1 MKNRINK
8 KAILNYL
15 GYQNQVL
22 SDDFLAE
29 MDEAIDTVLAAAKP
43 NNIWKSM
50 LRSELNLVL
59 IGEDINAH
67 LGNAEQVI
75 LMAAT
80 LGQEVDFILRRSQ
93 RLDMKQAVILDAS
106 ASVIIE
112 TYLDQQEDFLRQEFL
127 KQGKYL
133 STRFSPGYG
142 DLPLSVQEN
151 FLKILD
157 TNRKIGVTVL
167 NNGLMS
173 PMKSITCIMAILD
186 EPISKVTDPCSICRL
201 KGDCVLR
208 RRGGYCGRF
217 RQ

>member
-1 MKNRINK
+1 
-8 KAILNYL
+8 
-15 GYQNQVL
+15 
-22 SDDFLAE
+22 
-29 MDEAIDTVLAAAKP
+29 
-43 NNIWKSM
+43 
-50 LRSELNLVL
+50 
-59 IGEDINAH
+59 
-67 LGNAEQVI
+67 
-75 LMAAT
+75 MAAT
-80 LGQEVDFILRRSQ
+80 LGHEVDFILRRSQ

-106 ASVIIE
+106 ASVVIE
-112 TYLDQQEDFLRQEFL
+112 TYLDQEEDFLRQEFL
-127 KQGKYL
+127 QQGKYL

-142 DLPLSVQEN
+142 DLPLSIQDI

-186 EPISKVTDPCSICRL
+186 EPVSKATDPCSICRL

>member
-1 MKNRINK
+1 MKKRIDK

-15 GYQNQVL
+15 GYQNQEL
-22 SDDFLAE
+22 SDEFLAE
-29 MDEAIDTVLAAAKP
+29 MDEAIDTVLVAAKP

-50 LRSELNLVL
+50 LRSELELVL

-67 LGNAEQVI
+67 LGDAEQVI

-80 LGQEVDFILRRSQ
+80 LGQEVDFVLRRSQ
-93 RLDMKQAVILDAS
+93 RLDMKHAVILDAS
-106 ASVIIE
+106 ASVVIE
-112 TYLDQQEDFLRQEFL
+112 TYLDQEEEFLRQEFL

-186 EPISKVTDPCSICRL
+186 EPISKITDPCNICRF

>member
-1 MKNRINK
+1 MENRISK

-22 SDDFLAE
+22 SDEFLAE
-29 MDEAIDTVLAAAKP
+29 MDEAVKTVLSVAQP

-50 LRSELNLVL
+50 LRSELEHVL
-59 IGEDINAH
+59 IGDDINAH

-80 LGQEVDFILRRSQ
+80 LGQEVDFILRRIQ
-93 RLDMKQAVILDAS
+93 QLDMKHAVILDAS
-106 ASVIIE
+106 ASVVIE
-112 TYLDQQEDFLRQEFL
+112 TYLDQKEDLLRKEFL

-142 DLPLSVQEN
+142 DLPLSVQDK

-157 TNRKIGVTVL
+157 ANRKIGVTIL

-186 EPISKVTDPCSICRL
+186 EPISEVPDPCSICQL
-201 KGDCVLR
+201 KGNCVLR

-217 RQ
+217 RR